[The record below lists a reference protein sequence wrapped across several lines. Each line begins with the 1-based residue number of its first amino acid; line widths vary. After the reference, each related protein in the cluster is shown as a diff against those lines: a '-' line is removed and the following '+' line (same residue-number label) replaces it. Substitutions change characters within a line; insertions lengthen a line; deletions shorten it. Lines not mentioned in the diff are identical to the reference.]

1 MFRLVV
7 CLALIYVGLT
17 LTMNMH
23 ELDAHVNFRIYSM
36 YNIQN
41 ICMKKKISF
50 NTKNRQCY
58 I

>member
-23 ELDAHVNFRIYSM
+23 ELDTHVNFRSYSM
-36 YNIQN
+36 YDIQKY
-41 ICMKKKISF
+41 MHEKKDKF
-50 NTKNRQCY
+50 
-58 I
+58 